1 MKKTKAP
8 ETMTR
13 TSVYRKMLNE
23 KRKNVM
29 IGLGMKFDT
38 LAKMGRV
45 AEEDQAQLSHDEFI
59 SLRLNSLD
67 YVQLRLIE
75 QALDRI
81 EAGDYGICVGCE
93 EAIPAKR
100 LHALPWAKYCVNCQQ
115 NLGGMDTNSPHVSL
129 QDNW

>member
-1 MKKTKAP
+1 MRAIQRNQNTLRRFGKRRRMKKTKAP

-75 QALDRI
+75 EALDRI
-81 EAGDYGICVGCE
+81 QAGDYGVCLGCE
-93 EAIPAKR
+93 EA
-100 LHALPWAKYCVNCQQ
+100 
-115 NLGGMDTNSPHVSL
+115 
-129 QDNW
+129 

>member
-8 ETMTR
+8 ETTTR

-45 AEEDQAQLSHDEFI
+45 A
-59 SLRLNSLD
+59 
-67 YVQLRLIE
+67 
-75 QALDRI
+75 
-81 EAGDYGICVGCE
+81 
-93 EAIPAKR
+93 
-100 LHALPWAKYCVNCQQ
+100 
-115 NLGGMDTNSPHVSL
+115 
-129 QDNW
+129 